1 LRSFAHFALF
11 DEFFPPLAAR
21 PRTGRIAPERTSPT
35 HFAKRVDARVRC
47 RAIFRERYFYG
58 LFFALQFFAE
68 KFPDVSARRFRSARP
83 CRRLQRCENIFAKL
97 LTSQK
102 HVISFRPKQPHTC
115 GSE

>member
-11 DEFFPPLAAR
+11 DEFFPQLAAR

-58 LFFALQFFAE
+58 LFFRFAVFRGEISRRQRASVPLRTTQPPVTALRKYFC
-68 KFPDVSARRFRSARP
+68 KVVD
-83 CRRLQRCENIFAKL
+83 IAK
-97 LTSQK
+97 T
-102 HVISFRPKQPHTC
+102 RD
-115 GSE
+115 